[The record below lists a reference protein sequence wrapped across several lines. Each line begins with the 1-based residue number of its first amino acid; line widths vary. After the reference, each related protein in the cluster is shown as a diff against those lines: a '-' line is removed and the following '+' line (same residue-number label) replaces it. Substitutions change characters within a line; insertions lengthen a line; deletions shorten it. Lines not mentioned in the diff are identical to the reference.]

1 MFANNSP
8 LKGLKEVLK
17 TANLPVPKLNIV
29 EPKKLV
35 LTNYPWFS
43 TFDIAKLI
51 VAQYPSLSFEGQRR
65 LVQYAIAK
73 LRDYDFDSDDLTIT
87 QNNDFAPVRKSGT
100 DYYSRQ
106 AVKEILQYMQF
117 KVIDDDR
124 NYSQH

>member
-1 MFANNSP
+1 M
-8 LKGLKEVLK
+8 
-17 TANLPVPKLNIV
+17 NIV
-29 EPKKLV
+29 EAKNLV
-35 LTNYPWFS
+35 LTKYPWFS

-65 LVQYAIAK
+65 LVQYAIAV

-87 QNNDFAPVRKSGT
+87 QNTDFVPSRRSGT

-106 AVKEILQYMQF
+106 AVREILQYMQF

-124 NYSQH
+124 SYSQH